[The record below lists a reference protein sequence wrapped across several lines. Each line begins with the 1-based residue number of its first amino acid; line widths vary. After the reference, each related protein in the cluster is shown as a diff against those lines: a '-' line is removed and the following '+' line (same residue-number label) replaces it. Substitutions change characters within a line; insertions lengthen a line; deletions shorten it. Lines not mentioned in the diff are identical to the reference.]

1 VGRLVKPLVI
11 LAILGGLAVL
21 FVRSA
26 QSTRAEPYTIAAESL
41 EDWTLAINPDG
52 GATGTL
58 LGLTAPAGLG
68 RAIFDQVFSRAM
80 ETFLSPAVPLVPV
93 VLAGEF
99 DRWLASAMTPGELL
113 VAAREA
119 GLDDATLRPLCMA
132 WPRDAQPGAARQLYF
147 VLFEAPAIE
156 AFRQAL
162 AAEAGATLDAV
173 SPALM
178 VAAGESSFASWVPL
192 SATDADCLAP
202 IEVS

>member
-1 VGRLVKPLVI
+1 
-11 LAILGGLAVL
+11 
-21 FVRSA
+21 
-26 QSTRAEPYTIAAESL
+26 
-41 EDWTLAINPDG
+41 
-52 GATGTL
+52 
-58 LGLTAPAGLG
+58 
-68 RAIFDQVFSRAM
+68 
-80 ETFLSPAVPLVPV
+80 
-93 VLAGEF
+93 
-99 DRWLASAMTPGELL
+99 
-113 VAAREA
+113 
-119 GLDDATLRPLCMA
+119 MA
-132 WPRDAQPGAARQLYF
+132 WLRDAQPGAARQLYF